1 MGSDVVQPVVEN
13 EVRSVPRRINGLDGL
28 RAIAVLAVLIYHL
41 HAGLLRGGFL
51 GVDVFFVVSG
61 FLITT
66 LLLHEFATT
75 GRISLGQFWLRR
87 ARRLLPALLLVV
99 LASSALGFLI
109 GKDLL
114 VGIARQT
121 LGAVTFSNNWLEI
134 AAGSSYFAHT
144 SPQLFANFW
153 SLAVEEQFYLLWPLG
168 FLLLMRC
175 VRGRRQRIV
184 WTLGCALASAVLM
197 ALLYVPG
204 TDATRVY
211 YGTDTH
217 AFGLMIGVALAF
229 AWSGGTGMN
238 LSRPNWRLRRVPI
251 GLSALALLI
260 GCMVFLD
267 PASSIAY
274 RGGILLACL
283 VVAVLI
289 LTLLEGTGPL
299 QSMMDFPALTWVGQ
313 RSYGIYLWH
322 WPAFLIADAMAPQGI
337 GTPGWWIVRIIALGL
352 TLVIA
357 ALSFRY
363 LEQPVRRRGFRA
375 TWRAVVTAVAH
386 DHRKFHSARV
396 AAAAGA
402 TLVLLAVAGILTAPQ
417 KSQVQLSLER
427 NQAIISASNPIANGA
442 AGAGSTPEA
451 AMPSASSSSSQGAPP
466 AAESAPA
473 TAHSPTPAASA
484 QASQKTPPAAASGTP
499 MAYPAGTEVMAIGD
513 SLVVTSADGLQDRF
527 PGMSFDA
534 LSNRQWPEGLDA
546 IRGRIADGS
555 VRRAVI
561 VDLGTNAGIS
571 DPSMVSAAL
580 NALGP
585 DRMVVLVNIYGASPW
600 IPEANKVLA
609 DAVKDRPNATI
620 ADWNKAISR
629 RPDLLQPDQVHPG
642 ILGAHLYADTIK
654 RAFHD
659 LATRSGG
666 QVPPDYEIIDDY

>member
-1 MGSDVVQPVVEN
+1 MREHVPMGSDIAQSAMVTD
-13 EVRSVPRRINGLDGL
+13 VRSVPHRINGLDGL
-28 RAIAVLAVLIYHL
+28 RAIAVIAVLIYHL
-41 HAGLLRGGFL
+41 QAGLLRGGYL

-75 GRISLGQFWLRR
+75 GRISLRQFWLRR
-87 ARRLLPALLLVV
+87 ARRLLPALFMVV
-99 LASSALGFLI
+99 VASSALGFLI

-144 SPQLFANFW
+144 APQLFTNFW
-153 SLAVEEQFYLLWPLG
+153 SLAVEEQFYFLWPLG

-175 VRGRRQRIV
+175 VRNRRQRIV
-184 WTLGCALASAVLM
+184 CVLGCALASAILM
-197 ALLYVPG
+197 AILFVPG

-217 AFGLMIGVALAF
+217 AFGLMLGVALAF
-229 AWSGGTGMN
+229 AWSGGAGMN
-238 LSRPNWRLRRVPI
+238 LSRPNWRVRRIPI
-251 GLSALALLI
+251 GLSSLGLLI

-267 PASSIAY
+267 PASSMSY

-283 VVAVLI
+283 MVAVLI

-299 QSMMDFPALTWVGQ
+299 QTMMDFPALLWVGQ

-322 WPAFLIADAMAPQGI
+322 WPALLISDALAPQGI
-337 GTPGWWIVRIIALGL
+337 GTPGWWIIRIIALGL
-352 TLVIA
+352 TLVVA

-363 LEQPVRRRGFRA
+363 LEQPVRRLGFRSA
-375 TWRAVVTAVAH
+375 WRAAVTAVAH
-386 DHRKFHSARV
+386 DHRKFHGAKV
-396 AAAAGA
+396 TAAAGA
-402 TLVLLAVAGILTAPQ
+402 ALVLLAVIGILTAPQ

-427 NQAIISASNPIANGA
+427 NQAIVSASNSIASGT
-442 AGAGSTPEA
+442 AGTGSALEA
-451 AMPSASSSSSQGAPP
+451 AMPSASASSLQGAKTSMETSQ
-466 AAESAPA
+466 AARAGS
-473 TAHSPTPAASA
+473 
-484 QASQKTPPAAASGTP
+484 P
-499 MAYPAGTEVMAIGD
+499 MAYPDGTEVMAIGD

-534 LSNRQWPEGLDA
+534 LSNRQWSEGVET
-546 IRGRIADGS
+546 IRARISDGS
-555 VRRAVI
+555 IRRAVI

-571 DPSMVSAAL
+571 DPSLVSTVL

-585 DRMVVLVNIYGASPW
+585 DRMVVVVNIYGASPW
-600 IPEANKVLA
+600 VPEANKVLA
-609 DAVKDRPNATI
+609 DAVKDHPHAII
-620 ADWNKAISR
+620 ADWNKAISL
-629 RPDLLQPDQVHPG
+629 RPDLLQPDQIHPG

-654 RAFHD
+654 KAFHD
-659 LATRSGG
+659 LAMRSGG
-666 QVPPDYEIIDDY
+666 KVPADYEIIDDY